1 MSSPAYERPNRS
13 VNGANQNNGNSDELD
28 VRRRAALQ
36 GVETHFLPAKN
47 NMTGVSASGIPPPA
61 PVHCHPQ

>member
-28 VRRRAALQ
+28 VRHRAAPKATKLISC
-36 GVETHFLPAKN
+36 LKK
-47 NMTGVSASGIPPPA
+47 II
-61 PVHCHPQ
+61 

>member
-1 MSSPAYERPNRS
+1 MSSPGYERPNRP
-13 VNGANQNNGNSDELD
+13 VKGANQNNGNSDELD
-28 VRRRAALQ
+28 VRRKAALQ
-36 GVETHFLPAKN
+36 GDETHFLPEKN